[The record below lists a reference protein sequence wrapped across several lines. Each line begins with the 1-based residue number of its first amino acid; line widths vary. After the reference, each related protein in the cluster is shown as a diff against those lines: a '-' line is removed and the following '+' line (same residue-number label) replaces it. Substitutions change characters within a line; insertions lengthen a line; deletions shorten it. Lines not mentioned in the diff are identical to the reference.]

1 MLNGLNSLRLSLIS
15 LDTRRVKKILLV
27 MHCLII
33 ILCFHNLTLKY
44 LVWRPSKI
52 NMCMMLNLK
61 MYYIIVKKGEH
72 GTSSSLVMDLCSML
86 TSYAF
91 HLAPFVYC
99 CCRRRME
106 ED

>member
-1 MLNGLNSLRLSLIS
+1 MLNGLNSLRIS
-15 LDTRRVKKILLV
+15 LMSLNTRRVKKMLLL
-27 MHCLII
+27 MHCHVV
-33 ILCFHNLTLKY
+33 ILCFHNLTSKY

-61 MYYIIVKKGEH
+61 MYCRIIRKGEL
-72 GTSSSLVMDLCSML
+72 GTSSSLTMDLFIVL

-91 HLAPFVYC
+91 QLAPFVFC